1 MNLKEIIY
9 IRIIAQLLYHWCYFK
24 SLLFINKKKKLHV
37 GCGKNKFSGWINADV
52 VPSSELIVFLQK
64 KLLFRKKALSRI
76 YTEHVLEHASYE
88 VGLYFMKEAYRVL
101 EIGGVVR
108 LAMPDLDDLIEA
120 YVNDW
125 RRLDWVN
132 WPESAFIK
140 TKGQMINISFR
151 WWGHCLRSSSPG
163 LRFLFWPRCCLAR
176 CASALHLSSGR
187 SRSARL
193 SPCLC
198 PIPFS
203 PFPQASILISGS
215 SQRRVRITRNS
226 PSRVARA
233 SGLSLHAVGRKPR
246 LLCGSAPTAAS
257 GAGPRSP

>member
-64 KLLFRKKALSRI
+64 KLPFRKEALSRI

-151 WWGHCLRSSSPG
+151 WWGHRYLYNRED
-163 LRFLFWPRCCLAR
+163 
-176 CASALHLSSGR
+176 
-187 SRSARL
+187 
-193 SPCLC
+193 
-198 PIPFS
+198 
-203 PFPQASILISGS
+203 
-215 SQRRVRITRNS
+215 V
-226 PSRVARA
+226 V
-233 SGLSLHAVGRKPR
+233 R
-246 LLCGSAPTAAS
+246 LLEES
-257 GAGPRSP
+257 GFKEYYFSDWGESRFDDLSNLETRKDSKLIIDAIKN